1 MKRILVLGM
10 IMSLFINCGGSDSE
24 VVPPPSE
31 DKVTAVNDS
40 FQAEEN
46 TSVVLPDFLAN
57 DTYTAGSIKITF
69 ETTTTK
75 NGKVVESNNKFTY
88 TPASDFFGTD
98 SFKYT
103 ICSTITTN
111 SCSTAIVTIAVKE
124 DTSNNGGGNNANFT
138 IPSALQAYYNDIDF
152 SLTGTSLKD
161 ALATKVINSHTNPVS
176 SYTPGVWNVLKQSD
190 LDPSDDSKVLL
201 IYGYNDNDGNL
212 VTDRTRDKNET
223 GGTQNE
229 DWNREHVYA
238 KSLGTPKFEN
248 TDTPGSDPHHLRA
261 SDVKMNSNRE
271 NKKFAAGSGN
281 AGDVSGNWYPGDE
294 WKGDVARMMMYMY
307 LRYGSQC
314 LPKNV
319 AVGTA
324 NSSDA
329 NMINLLL
336 EWNKEDPV
344 SEFEKN
350 RNNVIANDQG
360 NRNPII
366 DNPYLATLIWGGDTA
381 ENTWD

>member
-1 MKRILVLGM
+1 
-10 IMSLFINCGGSDSE
+10 MSLFINCGGSDSE

-124 DTSNNGGGNNANFT
+124 DTSNSGGGNVGNFN
-138 IPSALQAYYNDIDF
+138 IPSDLANYYNDIDF
-152 SLTGTSLKD
+152 TLTGSNLMD
-161 ALATKVINSHTNPVS
+161 ALANKVINSHSTNL
-176 SYTPGVWNVLKQSD
+176 SYTPGVWNALKESD
-190 LDPSDDSKVLL
+190 LDPVDNSKVLL
-201 IYGYNDNDGNL
+201 IYGYDDDDGNY
-212 VTDRTRDKNET
+212 VTDRSRDKNET
-223 GGTQNE
+223 GGTQGS
-229 DWNREHVYA
+229 DWNREHVYPR
-238 KSLGTPKFEN
+238 SLGNPN
-248 TDTPGSDPHHLRA
+248 LGDSGPGADAHHLRP
-261 SDVKMNSNRE
+261 SDVRMNSNRA
-271 NKKFAAGSGN
+271 NLKFVDGSGN
-281 AGDVSGNWYPGDE
+281 ASSTSGGWYPGDE

-307 LRYGSQC
+307 LRYGNQC

-324 NSSDA
+324 NSSDS

-344 SEFEKN
+344 SDFEKN
-350 RNNVIANDQG
+350 RNDVIATKQG

-366 DNPYLATLIWGGDTA
+366 DNPYLATLIWGGDA
-381 ENTWD
+381 ADNTWD